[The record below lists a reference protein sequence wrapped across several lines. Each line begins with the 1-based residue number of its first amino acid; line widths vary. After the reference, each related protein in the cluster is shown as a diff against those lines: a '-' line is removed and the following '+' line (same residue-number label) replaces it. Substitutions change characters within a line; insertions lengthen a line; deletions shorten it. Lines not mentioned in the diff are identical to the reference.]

1 MLALFGPLRDINF
14 LSVALRMF
22 LAVLCGGAIGMERTY
37 KRRAAGFR
45 THILIC
51 LGAAMTT
58 LTGQYLYLVL
68 HYYTD
73 MARLG
78 AQVVAGVGFIG
89 AGCIIVTHRSR
100 VKGLTTAA
108 GLWVAAIIGLALGSG
123 FYEGGVLTT
132 AILLLAEFF
141 FSKLEFKLLEA
152 APEINLYMEYDGR
165 ASLEQVLKHCRE
177 QNMKLLDLEIT
188 RAGEGTDSCA
198 ILTLRLNRR
207 TGPEEIK
214 SFLAELRRIKGVKA
228 AEELWEKPSR
238 QVW

>member
-1 MLALFGPLRDINF
+1 MLALFDPLRDLNY
-14 LSVALRMF
+14 LSVALRML

-58 LTGQYLYLVL
+58 LTGQYLLLEL

-73 MARLG
+73 ISRLG

-89 AGCIIVTHRSR
+89 AGCIIVTRRSR

-123 FYEGGVLTT
+123 FYEGGLLTT
-132 AILLLAEFF
+132 LIVLLAEFF
-141 FSKLEFKLLEA
+141 FSKLEYKLLEG
-152 APEINLYMEYDGR
+152 APELNLYMEYDGR
-165 ASLEQVLKHCRE
+165 SCLERVLKHCRS
-177 QNMKLLDLEIT
+177 QNMQLLDLEIT
-188 RAGEGTDSCA
+188 RSGESGTAASTSCA
-198 ILTLRLNRR
+198 ILTLRLSRH
-207 TGPEEIK
+207 TSPEDTRL
-214 SFLAELRRIKGVKA
+214 FLEQLRRIKGVAA
-228 AEELWEKPSR
+228 AEEL
-238 QVW
+238 

>member
-1 MLALFGPLRDINF
+1 MLAIFDRFRDLSF
-14 LSVALRMF
+14 PSVAVRMF
-22 LAVLCGGAIGMERTY
+22 LAVLCGGAIGIERTY

-58 LTGQYLYLVL
+58 LTSQYLYLEL

-89 AGCIIVTHRSR
+89 AGCIIVTRRSR

-123 FYEGGVLTT
+123 FYEGGILTT
-132 AILLLAEFF
+132 AIILLAEFF
-141 FSKLEFKLLEA
+141 FSRLEYRLLQT
-152 APEINLYMEYDGR
+152 APELNLYLEYNGR
-165 ASLEQVLKHCRE
+165 SSLERVLKLCRA
-177 QNMKLLDLEIT
+177 QNMQLLDMEIT
-188 RAGEGTDSCA
+188 RSGEGEASCA
-198 ILTLRLNRR
+198 ILSLRLNRR
-207 TGPEEIK
+207 SRPEDIQ
-214 SFLAELRRIKGVKA
+214 LLLVQLHRLKGVDK
-228 AEELWEKPSR
+228 AEEL
-238 QVW
+238 